1 MVTHWLLIIFQK
13 NDRLFNFVVKKNEG
27 KASGCSAQIVLEF
40 SGGRRLLSLA
50 RVSRVRYNSFF
61 FIFERHA
68 FRAVIFLVSVLDS
81 EKKTESPTTTTTTTT
96 CPKRMNEKG
105 IIDCPWLMIFSN
117 YFEKDE
123 ELAAAVVI
131 HFK

>member
-13 NDRLFNFVVKKNEG
+13 NYRFFKFVVKKIEG

-50 RVSRVRYNSFF
+50 RVSRVRYN
-61 FIFERHA
+61 
-68 FRAVIFLVSVLDS
+68 VLDS

-117 YFEKDE
+117 FFEKDE